1 MIEYRLVL
9 SIGDTLA
16 CFGRVKQ
23 LPLWTQDQAL
33 ALLETRARLL
43 AEDQAVSKSIAVAL
57 TLDTLDYSSATVCL
71 AVVIDHD

>member
-1 MIEYRLVL
+1 MVEYGLVL
-9 SIGDTLA
+9 SIGDALA
-16 CFGRVKQ
+16 CFSRVKY
-23 LPLWTQDQAL
+23 LPLWTLDQAL